1 MELIQKF
8 YKEGW
13 HIDLLSEQAMQS
25 HLPGEVEQYVFP
37 YASASAEELIESCTP
52 QLVIF
57 AGAYNVPAPQSKETD
72 KTETGAYIA
81 GLNNLLMSAGKAGVA
96 QFAYLS
102 SNAVFEAPSAK
113 DIPEDAELT
122 PKTPAGLRIAQGE
135 TVAAAFGRYSETEV
149 TVIRLGDLFCIPR
162 SQEECVDRV
171 TQLCLSALLTGTVT
185 VNAKRISA
193 PLFVSDAVFAIFQI
207 LTASKRSAPVYHLAA
222 SEEADE
228 EDVAQAIKRT
238 FSKPV
243 TIVDQTTGVTDRRV
257 LSGALAAQEFQIT
270 PRTGYE
276 RAIAIIVA
284 YMEEHRKN
292 YGVLKKRSLKDH
304 VKRIRAGLG
313 SAFPFLECIAY
324 FLLAFFLNSLRSQI
338 ALFQPVDFFL
348 LFVFLFAIMRGRTMA
363 IVAFCLAVF
372 GHYLALSQTQSLL
385 GLLISVDSYV
395 WIVQVFVIGIFTGY
409 LRDKLTQSRQE
420 GLENEQYLQTRLDEM
435 TAINASNAKI
445 KNHYAAR
452 IVNSDESVGW
462 FYDVITQLDNAGS
475 GEVVF
480 RAVQLLKRL
489 MGTEHVAIY
498 TMNGAKYCRLS
509 AATSTRAA
517 ELGKSIHIPAH
528 AGIIRAAAFQKLLL
542 QPGNRVRTALD
553 GQQPGQRRRR
563 QPPVH
568 LSVGHA
574 L

>member
-1 MELIQKF
+1 VAKRLSGARKGKVSTIKSVLMVGNDGAFLVELIQKF

-57 AGAYNVPAPQSKETD
+57 AGAYNMPAPQSKETD

-135 TVAAAFGRYSETEV
+135 TVAAAFGRYSETDV

-193 PLFVSDAVFAIFQI
+193 PLFVSDAVFSIYQI

-257 LSGALAAQEFQIT
+257 LSGALAAQEF
-270 PRTGYE
+270 
-276 RAIAIIVA
+276 
-284 YMEEHRKN
+284 
-292 YGVLKKRSLKDH
+292 LSL
-304 VKRIRAGLG
+304 
-313 SAFPFLECIAY
+313 
-324 FLLAFFLNSLRSQI
+324 
-338 ALFQPVDFFL
+338 
-348 LFVFLFAIMRGRTMA
+348 
-363 IVAFCLAVF
+363 
-372 GHYLALSQTQSLL
+372 
-385 GLLISVDSYV
+385 
-395 WIVQVFVIGIFTGY
+395 
-409 LRDKLTQSRQE
+409 
-420 GLENEQYLQTRLDEM
+420 
-435 TAINASNAKI
+435 
-445 KNHYAAR
+445 
-452 IVNSDESVGW
+452 
-462 FYDVITQLDNAGS
+462 
-475 GEVVF
+475 
-480 RAVQLLKRL
+480 
-489 MGTEHVAIY
+489 
-498 TMNGAKYCRLS
+498 
-509 AATSTRAA
+509 
-517 ELGKSIHIPAH
+517 IHISEP
-528 AGIIRAAAFQKLLL
+528 
-542 QPGNRVRTALD
+542 T
-553 GQQPGQRRRR
+553 RR
-563 QPPVH
+563 
-568 LSVGHA
+568 S
-574 L
+574 